1 MLNADSEESLLPG
14 SPNLAVAEAVE
25 LSISY
30 QQCLPRPRMASFT
43 RDPWINR
50 RSEGRVRESDSEQRE
65 GPRCVSI
72 HLTTADLSVATY
84 LSSNLG

>member
-25 LSISY
+25 HSISY

-50 RSEGRVRESDSEQRE
+50 SEGRDRESDSEQRE

-84 LSSNLG
+84 LSQI